1 MMWEGEITC
10 FKKTIEFLKKYD
22 LNDSKGLTGEEYYLC
37 AAIQYSKTRVLPINY
52 EKIRLLKLWN
62 FDFKVHNSSILIN
75 NTPVDYDIIH
85 YGNFNFY
92 NTHIQRVIK
101 FYNYNFK
108 LNLIEY
114 FITLLKLI
122 KNDNKTFLDL

>member
-10 FKKTIEFLKKYD
+10 FQKTIEFLKKYD

-37 AAIQYSKTRVLPINY
+37 AAIQYSKTRVFPINY

-62 FDFKVHNSSILIN
+62 FDFKVNNSIILIN

-92 NTHIQRVIK
+92 NMHIQRMIK
-101 FYNYNFK
+101 FYNFNFK

-122 KNDNKTFLDL
+122 KKMILKRS